1 MEDLYTEKYQP
12 LMKEIKE
19 DTNEWKYILCSCI
32 RGVNI
37 VKILLLSKAI
47 YIFSAVHIKI
57 PTPFFKKIE
66 KKSINLH
73 GTT

>member
-1 MEDLYTEKYQP
+1 MEDLYTEKYQT

-37 VKILLLSKAI
+37 VKISILSKAI
-47 YIFSAVHIKI
+47 YRFRAVHIKI
-57 PTPFFKKIE
+57 PIPFFKKIE
-66 KKSINLH
+66 K
-73 GTT
+73 

>member
-1 MEDLYTEKYQP
+1 MEDLYTEKYQT

-19 DTNEWKYILCSCI
+19 ETNEWKYILCSCI
-32 RGVNI
+32 KGVNI
-37 VKILLLSKAI
+37 VKISILSKAI
-47 YIFSAVHIKI
+47 YRFSTVHIKI
-57 PTPFFKKIE
+57 PMPFFK